1 MRARL
6 CFWCGI
12 FSAAGLL
19 AFALPTVEA
28 KTIYVAVSNPD
39 MSFLSGGVA
48 KFQGY
53 FKDEGLDVEVLQM
66 NANVSVAALAAGN
79 VDYNLIL
86 QSVVTANLRGLPLKI
101 AGILIE
107 RPNHVVVAHPSVQ
120 KFADLKN
127 KKIAISSF
135 GSLVDILA
143 RLTAAHFQ
151 LDPRKDVDFVAAGS
165 SSARVA
171 QLQAG
176 VVQAAFVTPP
186 GNLRA
191 EASGFKTLLRVRDL
205 FPFPVNGI
213 GVTEQKLKTNRDEVK
228 KIVRALLRANR
239 YIINNPKGAIKILS
253 VWGRT
258 KPEVAEDA
266 YNDNAKNYS
275 RNLFVSRRRWR
286 TSSKAR
292 AGMSNRRT
300 MSPSMRF
307 LTSAWCARYLKKW
320 GNRRVDG
327 HEVEPT
333 RANFY
338 ALLFLSGRCFCLLLR
353 RPRCGR
359 RRANEKIVF
368 SIPSRSIA
376 AIDLYIAKERG
387 FFRDEGLDVDLV
399 QIRGNVAMAAA
410 LSGQVQ
416 ATNGV
421 GTVIRAIGAERIA
434 P

>member
-1 MRARL
+1 MKSRISVL
-6 CFWCGI
+6 CGVLI
-12 FSAAGLL
+12 AAAVLALAVRSA
-19 AFALPTVEA
+19 EA
-28 KTIYVAVSNPD
+28 KPIYIAVSNPD

-86 QSVVTANLRGLPLKI
+86 QSVVTANLRGLPLKV

-107 RPNHVVVAHPSVQ
+107 RPNHVVVTHPSIQ

-143 RLTAAHFQ
+143 RLTSAHFQ
-151 LDPRKDVDFVAAGS
+151 LDPRKDVEYVAAGS

-176 VVQAAFVTPP
+176 LVQAAFVTPP

-191 EASGFKTLLRVRDL
+191 EANGAKTLLRVRDL

-213 GVTEQKLKTNRDEVK
+213 GVNEQKLKTNRDEVK

-239 YIINNPKGAIKILS
+239 YILNNPKGAIKILS
-253 VWGRT
+253 AWGRT

-275 RNLFVSRRRWR
+275 RNLWVSRATLENVIESTRWNVETKR
-286 TSSKAR
+286 NVSVDEIFDFSLVREILKEMGESS
-292 AGMSNRRT
+292 S
-300 MSPSMRF
+300 
-307 LTSAWCARYLKKW
+307 
-320 GNRRVDG
+320 
-327 HEVEPT
+327 
-333 RANFY
+333 
-338 ALLFLSGRCFCLLLR
+338 
-353 RPRCGR
+353 
-359 RRANEKIVF
+359 
-368 SIPSRSIA
+368 
-376 AIDLYIAKERG
+376 
-387 FFRDEGLDVDLV
+387 
-399 QIRGNVAMAAA
+399 
-410 LSGQVQ
+410 
-416 ATNGV
+416 
-421 GTVIRAIGAERIA
+421 
-434 P
+434 

>member
-1 MRARL
+1 MKFRKSIVYRFL
-6 CFWCGI
+6 IVVIFW
-12 FSAAGLL
+12 LL
-19 AFALPTVEA
+19 SLPGAEA
-28 KTIYVAVSNPD
+28 KTIYIAVSNPD

-48 KFQGY
+48 KYQGY

-107 RPNHVVVAHPSVQ
+107 RPNHVVVAHPSIQ
-120 KFADLKN
+120 KFGDLKN

-143 RLTAAHFQ
+143 RLTAAHFN
-151 LDPRKDVDFVAAGS
+151 LDPRSEVQYVAAGS

-191 EASGFKTLLRVRDL
+191 EAAGFKTLLRVRDL

-213 GVTEQKLKTNRDEVK
+213 GVTEQKLKNNRDEVK

-239 YIINNPKGAIKILS
+239 FIINNPKGAIKILS
-253 VWGRT
+253 DWGRT
-258 KPEVAEDA
+258 KPDVAEDA

-275 RNLFVSRRRWR
+275 RNLLV
-286 TSSKAR
+286 SKATLENVIESTR
-292 AGMSNRRT
+292 WNVESKKNVAVDDIFDFSLVREILKEMGE
-300 MSPSMRF
+300 SPS
-307 LTSAWCARYLKKW
+307 
-320 GNRRVDG
+320 
-327 HEVEPT
+327 
-333 RANFY
+333 
-338 ALLFLSGRCFCLLLR
+338 
-353 RPRCGR
+353 
-359 RRANEKIVF
+359 
-368 SIPSRSIA
+368 
-376 AIDLYIAKERG
+376 
-387 FFRDEGLDVDLV
+387 
-399 QIRGNVAMAAA
+399 
-410 LSGQVQ
+410 
-416 ATNGV
+416 
-421 GTVIRAIGAERIA
+421 
-434 P
+434 

>member
-1 MRARL
+1 MTVRIYVWRSLLIATLFLFVAPPDAR
-6 CFWCGI
+6 G
-12 FSAAGLL
+12 
-19 AFALPTVEA
+19 
-28 KTIYVAVSNPD
+28 KTIYIAVSNPD

-107 RPNHVVVAHPSVQ
+107 RPNHVVVTHPSIE

-151 LDPRKDVDFVAAGS
+151 LDPRTDVDFVAAGS

-213 GVTEQKLKTNRDEVK
+213 GVTEQKLKNSRDEVK

-239 YIINNPKGAIKILS
+239 YIVSNPKGAIRILS
-253 VWGRT
+253 EWGRT
-258 KPEVAEDA
+258 KPEVAEEA

-275 RNLFVSRRRWR
+275 RNLLVSRATLENVVESTRWNVE
-286 TSSKAR
+286 SKKNVSVDEIFDFSLVR
-292 AGMSNRRT
+292 EVLKEMGE
-300 MSPSMRF
+300 SP
-307 LTSAWCARYLKKW
+307 
-320 GNRRVDG
+320 N
-327 HEVEPT
+327 
-333 RANFY
+333 
-338 ALLFLSGRCFCLLLR
+338 
-353 RPRCGR
+353 
-359 RRANEKIVF
+359 
-368 SIPSRSIA
+368 
-376 AIDLYIAKERG
+376 
-387 FFRDEGLDVDLV
+387 
-399 QIRGNVAMAAA
+399 
-410 LSGQVQ
+410 
-416 ATNGV
+416 
-421 GTVIRAIGAERIA
+421 
-434 P
+434 

>member
-1 MRARL
+1 MRS
-6 CFWCGI
+6 GI
-12 FSAAGLL
+12 YVWRSMLIAAMFVWITPPAAVG
-19 AFALPTVEA
+19 
-28 KTIYVAVSNPD
+28 KTIYIAVSNPD

-53 FKDEGLDVEVLQM
+53 FTDEGLDVEVLQM

-107 RPNHVVVAHPSVQ
+107 RPNHVVVTHPSIQ

-127 KKIAISSF
+127 KKVAISSF

-213 GVTEQKLKTNRDEVK
+213 GLTEQKLKNNRDEVK

-239 YIINNPKGAIKILS
+239 YIVNNPKGAVKVLS
-253 VWGRT
+253 DWGRT

-275 RNLFVSRRRWR
+275 RNLLVPRATLESVIESTRWNVE
-286 TSSKAR
+286 T
-292 AGMSNRRT
+292 
-300 MSPSMRF
+300 
-307 LTSAWCARYLKKW
+307 KK
-320 GNRRVDG
+320 
-327 HEVEPT
+327 
-333 RANFY
+333 
-338 ALLFLSGRCFCLLLR
+338 
-353 RPRCGR
+353 
-359 RRANEKIVF
+359 
-368 SIPSRSIA
+368 
-376 AIDLYIAKERG
+376 
-387 FFRDEGLDVDLV
+387 
-399 QIRGNVAMAAA
+399 NVAVEDIFDFTLVREVLKEMGE
-410 LSGQVQ
+410 SPQ
-416 ATNGV
+416 
-421 GTVIRAIGAERIA
+421 
-434 P
+434 

>member
-1 MRARL
+1 MRVR
-6 CFWCGI
+6 FICGLAI
-12 FSAAGLL
+12 AATFL
-19 AFALPTVEA
+19 ALTFHRVEA
-28 KTIYVAVSNPD
+28 KTIYIAVSNPD

-48 KFQGY
+48 KYQGY
-53 FKDEGLDVEVLQM
+53 FRDEGLDVEVLQM

-107 RPNHVVVAHPSVQ
+107 RPNHVVVAHPSIQ

-143 RLTAAHFQ
+143 RLTAAHFN
-151 LDPRKDVDFVAAGS
+151 LDPRSEVQYVAAGS

-191 EASGFKTLLRVRDL
+191 EAMGFKTLLRIRDL

-213 GVTEQKLKTNRDEVK
+213 GLTEQKLKNNRDEVK
-228 KIVRALLRANR
+228 KIVRSLLRANR
-239 YIINNPKGAIKILS
+239 YIINNPKGAVKILS
-253 VWGRT
+253 DWGRT

-275 RNLFVSRRRWR
+275 RNLLV
-286 TSSKAR
+286 SKATLENVIESTR
-292 AGMSNRRT
+292 WNVESKKNVAVDDIFDFSLVREILKEMGE
-300 MSPSMRF
+300 SPS
-307 LTSAWCARYLKKW
+307 
-320 GNRRVDG
+320 
-327 HEVEPT
+327 
-333 RANFY
+333 
-338 ALLFLSGRCFCLLLR
+338 
-353 RPRCGR
+353 
-359 RRANEKIVF
+359 
-368 SIPSRSIA
+368 
-376 AIDLYIAKERG
+376 
-387 FFRDEGLDVDLV
+387 
-399 QIRGNVAMAAA
+399 
-410 LSGQVQ
+410 
-416 ATNGV
+416 
-421 GTVIRAIGAERIA
+421 
-434 P
+434 

>member
-1 MRARL
+1 MKL
-6 CFWCGI
+6 LLLI
-12 FSAAGLL
+12 AAVVVV
-19 AFALPTVEA
+19 ASYDQAAA

-48 KFQGY
+48 KYQGY

-66 NANVSVAALAAGN
+66 NANVSIAALAAGN

-107 RPNHVVVAHPSVQ
+107 RPNHVVVAHPSIQ
-120 KFADLKN
+120 KFADLKG

-143 RLTAAHFQ
+143 RLTAAHFN
-151 LDPRKDVDFVAAGS
+151 LEPRTDVQYIAAGS

-191 EASGFKTLLRVRDL
+191 EAEGFKSLLRVRDL

-213 GVTEQKLKTNRDEVK
+213 GVTEQKLKNNRDEVK
-228 KIVRALLRANR
+228 KVIRALLRANR

-253 VWGRT
+253 EWGRT
-258 KPEVAEDA
+258 KPDVAADA

-275 RNLFVSRRRWR
+275 RNLLVSRSTLENVIESTRWNVE
-286 TSSKAR
+286 SKR
-292 AGMSNRRT
+292 NVGVDEIFDFTLVREVLKELGEP
-300 MSPSMRF
+300 PS
-307 LTSAWCARYLKKW
+307 
-320 GNRRVDG
+320 
-327 HEVEPT
+327 
-333 RANFY
+333 
-338 ALLFLSGRCFCLLLR
+338 
-353 RPRCGR
+353 
-359 RRANEKIVF
+359 
-368 SIPSRSIA
+368 
-376 AIDLYIAKERG
+376 
-387 FFRDEGLDVDLV
+387 
-399 QIRGNVAMAAA
+399 
-410 LSGQVQ
+410 
-416 ATNGV
+416 
-421 GTVIRAIGAERIA
+421 
-434 P
+434 